1 MKIKNIRFICCS
13 DMVSALDM
21 AVPLSHELQDLEM
34 HAYDSVMKKHVLV
47 MAPLMCILAD
57 NNRAS
62 ELLNHLCSSS
72 RKYCRMC
79 MVRKIQD
86 LFYIC
91 I

>member
-1 MKIKNIRFICCS
+1 MWVWFVGVA
-13 DMVSALDM
+13 MGVAY
-21 AVPLSHELQDLEM
+21 VLE
-34 HAYDSVMKKHVLV
+34 AGLKKL
-47 MAPLMCILAD
+47 APMP
-57 NNRAS
+57 RAS
-62 ELLNHLCSSS
+62 ELLNHLGSSS

>member
-1 MKIKNIRFICCS
+1 MG
-13 DMVSALDM
+13 VAY
-21 AVPLSHELQDLEM
+21 VLE
-34 HAYDSVMKKHVLV
+34 AGLKKL
-47 MAPLMCILAD
+47 APMP
-57 NNRAS
+57 RAS
-62 ELLNHLCSSS
+62 ELLNHLGSSS